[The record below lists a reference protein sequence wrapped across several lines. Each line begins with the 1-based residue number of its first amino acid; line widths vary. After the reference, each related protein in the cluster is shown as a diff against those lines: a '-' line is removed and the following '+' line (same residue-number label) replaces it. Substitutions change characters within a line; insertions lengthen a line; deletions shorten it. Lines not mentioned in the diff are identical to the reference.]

1 MPDILTPEG
10 FREIADVSR
19 ETLIRLEVYAD
30 LLRDWQT
37 RMNLVSNASLE
48 DLWRRHFLD
57 SAQLFKLL
65 SPNPSPL
72 LDLGSGAGFPGLVL
86 AIMGVPDVT
95 LLESSSKKCSFLR
108 EVAKETGTK
117 VDIFADRIE
126 QYRPPGKVRTIVARA
141 LAPLEKLLPLAEP
154 LLSRDGEYFFMK
166 GARAE
171 EELTVAAKK
180 WHIEVE
186 RIRSLSD
193 DQATILKITHLRSKS
208 AKELRDESR

>member
-1 MPDILTPEG
+1 MPEILTPEG
-10 FREIADVSR
+10 VREIADVSR
-19 ETLIRLEVYAD
+19 ETLSRLEVYAA

-86 AIMGVPDVT
+86 AIMGVRDVT
-95 LLESSSKKCSFLR
+95 LLESSLKKCSFLR

-117 VDIFADRIE
+117 VEIFADRIE

-141 LAPLEKLLPLAEP
+141 LAPLGKLLPLAEP
-154 LLSRDGEYFFMK
+154 LLSRDGQYIFMK

-180 WHIEVE
+180 WHIDVE

-193 DQATILKITHLRSKS
+193 DQATILMITHLRSKS
-208 AKELRDESR
+208 AKEMRDESR